1 MKNFV
6 LLLLLMKTKDDL
18 LVEAS
23 KNKVNTKHK
32 TYLLLKDSFQLNNNS
47 NSSGIDAE
55 TDDLI
60 PLNAKA
66 RSFGIYLI
74 LQI

>member
-1 MKNFV
+1 
-6 LLLLLMKTKDDL
+6 MKTKDDL
-18 LVEAS
+18 LAEVS
-23 KNKVNTKHK
+23 KTKVNTKPK

-47 NSSGIDAE
+47 NSSWKDAK

-60 PLNAKA
+60 SLNAKA

-74 LQI
+74 LQILYL